1 MATKKRK
8 TLPQNFDEILQQGS
22 LDEQKEVFK
31 LCALDA
37 YERGYAKN
45 TALHNYYLNKDLLK
59 YLIAQGA
66 DIECPNAYGKRPLHV
81 QSSYGTNLV
90 SVLLEL
96 GADIECVDSMG
107 NTPLIA
113 AVAAHKVEATKIL
126 LEHGANINAK
136 NQLNFNALE
145 YGLSLCSNIDI
156 VAIAKISQMMLDKG
170 MVISPNMSQSVRNIG
185 EQFERYR
192 ADFNPDFLED
202 TDHALSK
209 LYELF
214 MVEPIAKRIKPSI
227 GTRITLPKGTL
238 NEQYD
243 YLWELLVPNNGP
255 ASTVQGEVIRIAGRV
270 RHEFFQ
276 NGGANWDRA
285 YRSMLNA
292 LLKHLK
298 SHNSLDESQLLSAK
312 TISHSI
318 KASGDFDFDLLDSLC
333 HLAVLWV
340 AKNLEPLALS
350 NPSYQR

>member
-8 TLPQNFDEILQQGS
+8 TLPQNFDEILQKGS
-22 LDEQKEVFK
+22 PEEQKEVFK

-45 TALHNYYLNKDLLK
+45 TALHNYYLNNDLLK

-66 DIECPNAYGKRPLHV
+66 DIECPNAYGKRPLHAH
-81 QSSYGTNLV
+81 SSYGTNLV

-96 GADIECVDSMG
+96 GAQIESVDSMG

-113 AVAAHKVEATKIL
+113 AVAAHKVEATKVL
-126 LEHGANINAK
+126 LELGANINAK
-136 NQLNFNALE
+136 NMLHYNAIE
-145 YGLSLCSNIDI
+145 YGLSLCSNADI
-156 VAIAKISQMMLDKG
+156 VAMAQISQVMLDKG
-170 MVISPNMSQSVRNIG
+170 LAISPLMRIKVRTIG
-185 EQFERYR
+185 EQFEHYR
-192 ADFNPDFLED
+192 DDFNPDLLEA

-214 MVEPIAKRIKPSI
+214 GVEPVAKRIKPSI
-227 GTRITLPKGTL
+227 GTKITLPKGTL
-238 NEQYD
+238 DKQYE

-255 ASTVQGEVIRIAGRV
+255 ASTVQGEVIRIAGRI

-340 AKNLEPLALS
+340 AKNLEPIALS
-350 NPSYQR
+350 KPSYQR

>member
-8 TLPQNFDEILQQGS
+8 TLPQNFDEILQKGS

-31 LCALDA
+31 LCPLDA

-45 TALHNYYLNKDLLK
+45 TALHNYYLNEALLR

-66 DIECPNAYGKRPLHV
+66 DIECQNAYGKRPLHV
-81 QSSYGTNLV
+81 HSSYGTSLV
-90 SVLLEL
+90 PVLIEL
-96 GADIECVDSMG
+96 GADIESVDNMG

-136 NQLNFNALE
+136 NQLKLNALE

-156 VAIAKISQMMLDKG
+156 VAMAKISQMMVDKG
-170 MVISPNMSQSVRNIG
+170 MGISPNMRQSVRNIG

-192 ADFNPDFLED
+192 DDFNPDLLEA
-202 TDHALSK
+202 TDNALSK

-214 MVEPIAKRIKPSI
+214 GVEPVAKRIKPSI
-227 GTRITLPKGTL
+227 GTKITLPKGTL
-238 NEQYD
+238 DKQYE

-255 ASTVQGEVIRIAGRV
+255 ASTVQGEVIRISGRV

-340 AKNLEPLALS
+340 AKNLEPITLS
-350 NPSYQR
+350 KPSYQR